1 MVLLLAGCAGS
12 QQVGPVMEPTPVAV
26 PEAAPLGPPTVDT
39 DVVYFEPGETAL
51 DHRAREV
58 LATIGVWLEEAP
70 GHRVEIIVGDDST
83 EQTRAET
90 AREFLLYMGFAPDRV
105 ALVETPPP
113 APAPGLHTV
122 ELAERAT
129 EVEVQVEAEPSVPIE
144 RSFALQQPPEPAPGL
159 LRDLGI
165 GVSAGAGIVTF
176 LDDEA
181 SDIAG
186 PGAGWDVRLTLG
198 TNHPVSLEAAYLGS
212 AQEIDA
218 LGLDDD
224 AVLLSTGAEATLR
237 FALSRNRPLT
247 PYLIAGIGWA
257 RFSIENSDVNTSN
270 LADSDD
276 VISVP
281 LGVGVSVTSGPV
293 IVDVRSVLRST
304 LDEDLVP
311 PSATGETVDLN
322 NWSLAVRAGWQL

>member
-1 MVLLLAGCAGS
+1 MVLLLSGCAGS
-12 QQVGPVMEPTPVAV
+12 QQVGPVLQPTPVEV
-26 PEAAPLGPPTVDT
+26 PEAPTFAPTTVDT
-39 DVVYFEPGETAL
+39 DTVYFEPGQTAL
-51 DHRAREV
+51 DDRAREV

-70 GHRVEIIVGDDST
+70 GRRVEIIADADPT
-83 EQTRAET
+83 EQARAET
-90 AREFLLYMGFAPDRV
+90 AREFLLLMGFVPERITI
-105 ALVETPPP
+105 ALTPPP
-113 APAPGLHTV
+113 APEPGLHTL
-122 ELAERAT
+122 EIEEQAT
-129 EVEVQVEAEPSVPIE
+129 EVEVEVEAEPSVPIE
-144 RSFALQQPPEPAPGL
+144 RAFALQQPAAPQPGM
-159 LRDLGI
+159 LRELGI

-176 LDDEA
+176 LDDGA

-186 PGAGWDVRLTLG
+186 PGAGWDVRLALG

-247 PYLIAGIGWA
+247 PYLVGGIGWA
-257 RFSIENSDVNTSN
+257 RYSLENSDVNTSN

-281 LGVGVSVTSGPV
+281 LGAGVSVTSGPV
-293 IVDVRSVLRST
+293 LVDVRTVIRST

-311 PSATGETVDLN
+311 PSATGEPVDLRS
-322 NWSLAVRAGWQL
+322 WSLAVRAGWQL